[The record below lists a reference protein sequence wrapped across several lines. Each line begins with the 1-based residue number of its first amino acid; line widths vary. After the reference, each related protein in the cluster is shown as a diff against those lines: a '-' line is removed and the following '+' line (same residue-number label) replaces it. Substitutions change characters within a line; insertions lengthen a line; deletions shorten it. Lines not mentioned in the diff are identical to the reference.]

1 MARQSEKI
9 VLQVEESGKML
20 STNELDIAQL
30 IAGWVI
36 RDIEGRRQ
44 IAEIAL
50 TTNDPGVTI
59 VQDEKQPMYDK

>member
-1 MARQSEKI
+1 MGRQSEKI
-9 VLQVEESGKML
+9 GLQVEESREML

-36 RDIEGRRQ
+36 REIESRRQ

-50 TTNDPGVTI
+50 TTKDPSVTI
-59 VQDEKQPMYDK
+59 VRKER